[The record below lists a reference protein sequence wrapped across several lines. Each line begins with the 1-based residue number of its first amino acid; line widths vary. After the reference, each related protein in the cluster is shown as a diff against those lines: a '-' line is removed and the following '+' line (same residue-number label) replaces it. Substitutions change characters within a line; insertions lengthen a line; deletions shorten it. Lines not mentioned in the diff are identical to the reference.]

1 MKKELIEKELLKRR
15 LAKKINEARG
25 GNEFIIETRDSKMNI
40 TEAELLS
47 TLQEAIRVTLEGK

>member
-25 GNEFIIETRDSKMNI
+25 GSEFIVETKDSKMNI

-47 TLQEAIRVTLEGK
+47 TLQEAIRITL

>member
-1 MKKELIEKELLKRR
+1 MKKKLIEKELLKRR
-15 LAKKINEARG
+15 LTKKINEARG
-25 GNEFIIETRDSKMNI
+25 GNEFIVETRDAKMNI